1 LISNAIFTPRGLH
14 VRLPAHVAFGLMAQ
28 LRPEVRPAE
37 VLATTE
43 AIEFTPTA
51 FSKLLALLGFALQLA
66 PAAIGAVTVFG
77 RVAPNLL
84 ALAGLTRGGPG
95 WTALGR
101 LYRPVAGHG
110 LSLVVVAALGA
121 LLDGP
126 VAAVGFLA
134 GTLVGG
140 LVNMLVDFLLIR
152 RPDPRLRQPLSST
165 ERFFLD
171 ALRLHAARSGR
182 SLDLERVPATAGE
195 GEEAWRAA
203 LADYAAEHPERARQS
218 CAGDAREPPR

>member
-1 LISNAIFTPRGLH
+1 MISNAIFTPRGLH

-28 LRPEVRPAE
+28 LRPKVRPSE

-51 FSKLLALLGFALQLA
+51 VSKILALIGFVLQLT
-66 PAAIGAVTVFG
+66 PAAVAVLTVVG
-77 RVAPNLL
+77 RAAPNLL
-84 ALAGLTRGGPG
+84 ALAGLARRPG
-95 WTALGR
+95 WLALGR

-110 LSLVVVAALGA
+110 LSLVVVAAMGV

-140 LVNMLVDFLLIR
+140 LINMLVDFLLMR
-152 RPDPRLRQPLSST
+152 RADPRLRQPLSST

-171 ALRLHAARSGR
+171 ALRLHAERSGQE
-182 SLDLERVPATAGE
+182 LDLERVPTTAG
-195 GEEAWRAA
+195 GEDEAWRAA
-203 LADYAAEHPERARQS
+203 LADYAAEHPKRAQQS
-218 CAGDAREPPR
+218 FAGDAREPPR

>member
-1 LISNAIFTPRGLH
+1 MVTNAIFTPRNLH
-14 VRLPAHVAFGLMAQ
+14 VRLPTHVAFGLMAQ
-28 LRPEVRPAE
+28 LRPKVRPSE

-51 FSKLLALLGFALQLA
+51 VSKLLALVGFLFQLT
-66 PAAIGAVTVFG
+66 PVAIAVVTVLG
-77 RVAPNLL
+77 RVVPNLL
-84 ALAGLTRGGPG
+84 ALTGLARHGSG
-95 WTALGR
+95 WTVVGR

-110 LSLVVVAALGA
+110 LSLVVVAALGV

-126 VAAVGFLA
+126 VAAVAFLA

-140 LVNMLVDFLLIR
+140 TVNMLVDFLLMR

-165 ERFFLD
+165 ERFFLE
-171 ALRLHAARSGR
+171 ALHLHAERSGQA
-182 SLDLERVPATAGE
+182 LDLERVPATAEE
-195 GEEAWRAA
+195 GKAAWRDA

-218 CAGDAREPPR
+218 FAGDDREPPR